1 MSLVKIIAE
10 PAAERPVLVHALAGF
25 LDAGATG
32 RIAISHMIETLDCRL
47 IAEFDIDHLYDY
59 RGRRPRATFLSD
71 HYGEIDLPEL
81 KLFELTDTQGQGFL
95 VLQGP
100 EPDMGWKTVRDT
112 LLELIERWD
121 VELIVSV
128 QGVPFPAPHTRP
140 VQITAHGNDPDLIA
154 GREPWVGDIEIPGSL
169 TGLLEISLNAAERK
183 AMGFVAHVPHY
194 LTGAD
199 YPSAAVRVIEELS
212 ATTGLMIPLDDLRT
226 RAEEADAEIGRQVSA
241 DPENAQVVTALER
254 QLDGLL
260 AARAAENAETPA
272 DLPTADEI
280 AAQVERFL
288 ADLDR

>member
-1 MSLVKIIAE
+1 
-10 PAAERPVLVHALAGF
+10 
-25 LDAGATG
+25 
-32 RIAISHMIETLDCRL
+32 
-47 IAEFDIDHLYDY
+47 
-59 RGRRPRATFLSD
+59 
-71 HYGEIDLPEL
+71 
-81 KLFELTDTQGQGFL
+81 
-95 VLQGP
+95 
-100 EPDMGWKTVRDT
+100 MGWQSVMRSVVEVIRKYGVRLTVGMHA
-112 LLELIERWD
+112 IPW
-121 VELIVSV
+121 
-128 QGVPFPAPHTRP
+128 PAPHTRP
-140 VQITAHGNDPDLIA
+140 VEITAHSSEPSLLGLHQ
-154 GREPWVGDIEIPGSL
+154 PWVGHVEIPGSFSALIELDL
-169 TGLLEISLNAAERK
+169 TQNKLP
-183 AMGFVAHVPHY
+183 AMGYAAHVPHY

-212 ATTGLMIPLDDLRT
+212 ATTGLMIPLDDLRA